1 MRRMILTLALVL
13 LLGSQAAAVAAA
25 EKAAG
30 AADVTLTGEVLDLA
44 CYVSH
49 GAKGP
54 EHATCAVKCAEMGQ
68 PIGLAASDGKV
79 YLLMADHADSSPFT
93 RTKSFAGR
101 KVEIKG
107 EVSAKDGI
115 NGLTVH
121 SVKTL

>member
-1 MRRMILTLALVL
+1 MRRMIMAVALVV

-30 AADVTLTGEVLDLA
+30 ATDVTLTGEVLDLA
-44 CYVSH
+44 CYVAH

-79 YLLMADHADSSPFT
+79 YLLMADHADSIPFT

-101 KVEIKG
+101 KVEITG